1 MPLKNI
7 LSSTKA
13 SIQARR
19 TTMRNGIKALP
30 IMFLAIISS
39 LYGLPIKAYPQ
50 NSKLLWTPIDAKKNA
65 GSKSPE
71 WHVMEDKHPSNTTKA
86 TWRVTTTPIETDP
99 NKILTERT
107 DDWKDSDHE
116 ETNRQILNSKINE
129 SDYHVTGG
137 VFHIKRNNDFLPAI
151 THFIPSGFGA
161 SFGHVSMGLW
171 LEDCLTAG
179 GKLCG
184 GNDKNF
190 KAGGQ
195 SWIDEFYDWG
205 KGRVVTEIG
214 LGDPT
219 KWFGLDA
226 AFQFTSLAT
235 TRPGQTGDGGTPF
248 GSGQGL
254 DLSISRNITP
264 DWGIKIGARN
274 IAKFDNV
281 QLDSGRSAYGV
292 MSMRVDLGGNP
303 SDNTNDLYL
312 TWGLG
317 NGRMRPLDAI
327 VADQGRECKKDI
339 DRYGKLTTAEYV
351 VHCLERGFDYGAPHP
366 IGSIA
371 YMVNPQ
377 LSFIA
382 EWWGRNLLLG
392 ASIKPFED
400 INWVISP
407 AVTSILHNS
416 DWDPNVPGYTERMRF
431 NLSTSIGF

>member
-1 MPLKNI
+1 M
-7 LSSTKA
+7 
-13 SIQARR
+13 R
-19 TTMRNGIKALP
+19 TAQI
-30 IMFLAIISS
+30 
-39 LYGLPIKAYPQ
+39 
-50 NSKLLWTPIDAKKNA
+50 NSA
-65 GSKSPE
+65 GSKAGALRRTALMALIACQFCTPPSLANPTETVRWRPVQESSGSTSRRPAWEPVPMQQGSVRSIE
-71 WHVMEDKHPSNTTKA
+71 WAVVDDNEADAAQTATLQPSSTRRRDT
-86 TWRVTTTPIETDP
+86 RP
-99 NKILTERT
+99 NP
-107 DDWKDSDHE
+107 
-116 ETNRQILNSKINE
+116 
-129 SDYHVTGG
+129 VTGG
-137 VFHIKRNNDFLPAI
+137 VFHIKRNDEFLPAI
-151 THFIPSGFGA
+151 THFIPSGYGA

-184 GNDKNF
+184 GKDKNV
-190 KAGGQ
+190 KNGGQ

-214 LGDPT
+214 LGDPNR
-219 KWFGLDA
+219 WFGLDA
-226 AFQFTSLAT
+226 AFQFTSIAT
-235 TRPGQTGDGGTPF
+235 TRPGQESEGTPF

-292 MSMRVDLGGNP
+292 MSMRVDLGGDP
-303 SDNTNDLYL
+303 SENTNDLYL

-317 NGRMRPLDAI
+317 NGRMRPLDVI
-327 VADQGRECKKDI
+327 VADQTRECDKDM
-339 DRYGKLTTAEYV
+339 REKGYRSKAKYV

-366 IGSIA
+366 IGSVA

-382 EWWGRNLLLG
+382 EWWGRNLLLA

-416 DWDPNVPGYTERMRF
+416 DWDEAVPGYTERMRF